1 MAGFLTDPNNN
12 EFPIPF
18 YNKNIEPL
26 LFPSYGKGFY
36 IIMMHKIP
44 LFKRFIKKWELKDK
58 IAAATNY
65 YNIII
70 VLTSLYL
77 LITLKLRNHQNRTK
91 ILNQHSTFLLYQL
104 TAADFI
110 TNNIYTECP
119 IINETKTTTVA
130 SYISTGVS
138 YFCQKEHHIN
148 TMVQGFGLPQISYT
162 MTIAEIYW
170 LLIGDLAQLQH
181 VNEQQVFYTPE

>member
-1 MAGFLTDPNNN
+1 MAEFLTDSNNN

-18 YNKNIEPL
+18 YDKNIEPP
-26 LFPSYGKGFY
+26 LFPPYGKGFY
-36 IIMMHKIP
+36 VIM
-44 LFKRFIKKWELKDK
+44 
-58 IAAATNY
+58 
-65 YNIII
+65 
-70 VLTSLYL
+70 
-77 LITLKLRNHQNRTK
+77 LRNHQNRTK

-110 TNNIYTECP
+110 TNNIHTECP
-119 IINETKTTTVA
+119 IINETKTATVA
-130 SYISTGVS
+130 SYIRTGVS

-148 TMVQGFGLPQISYT
+148 TIVQGFSLPQISYT

-181 VNEQQVFYTPE
+181 VNEQQFIMNLNQYHSARDIWLEITNTIK